1 MELHIEA
8 QHIAV
13 ADDLR
18 TMIADRVEK
27 LNAHHGDV
35 MHARVALVKSPH
47 HQHGSDE
54 ARIVLSLT
62 RRKVLHATRIG
73 KTIEEAIHSA
83 FEALQRELADYRGKR
98 RELHRQRLKTTR
110 VGPRLAGKVV
120 HLVPDQGYGLVDIGA
135 DEEAHF
141 VRHAVVGGAFDRLRV
156 DMAVEVDVIE
166 GPDGYEATRV
176 VPL

>member
-1 MELHIEA
+1 MTAMPMQGKRMELHIEA

-73 KTIEEAIHSA
+73 KTIEEAIHS
-83 FEALQRELADYRGKR
+83 
-98 RELHRQRLKTTR
+98 
-110 VGPRLAGKVV
+110 
-120 HLVPDQGYGLVDIGA
+120 
-135 DEEAHF
+135 
-141 VRHAVVGGAFDRLRV
+141 
-156 DMAVEVDVIE
+156 
-166 GPDGYEATRV
+166 
-176 VPL
+176 